1 MRKPFPHKAEYR
13 SDLIGLP
20 LSEYQPT
27 PVALCIEIGTYSS
40 KVSVEQ
46 FIVTHIVW
54 ISRAW
59 TFTLAIGKP
68 RTNIVYFEKTA
79 YPLFCSVTVYSICC
93 SVIDVLDA
101 KHWLKLPAS
110 QEASIRSIWFGHWL
124 TKRLSAHDTICWTQ
138 TQKGRSQYKCV
149 LWLYL
154 TLNKLEP
161 APVTLHVDTI
171 TYYVQSLTTYRFAW
185 ANSL

>member
-1 MRKPFPHKAEYR
+1 MCNFSAQNSSLGILSLSSIPVTSQLRVHLSAMRKPFPHKAEYR

-110 QEASIRSIWFGHWL
+110 QEASIRSIWFGH
-124 TKRLSAHDTICWTQ
+124 
-138 TQKGRSQYKCV
+138 
-149 LWLYL
+149 
-154 TLNKLEP
+154 
-161 APVTLHVDTI
+161 
-171 TYYVQSLTTYRFAW
+171 
-185 ANSL
+185 